1 MGWSCNIE
9 EVLRILTPELVLFTL
24 LIYSL
29 STTGVSSPLSLE
41 LLLDGIWKLN
51 EIDWIR
57 GENSQEEWSFLVLL
71 VLGCLG
77 VWNDHVM
84 HWLLIMFWG

>member
-9 EVLRILTPELVLFTL
+9 EVLRILAPELVLLAL
-24 LIYSL
+24 LIDSL

-41 LLLDGIWKLN
+41 LLFDGIWKLN

-57 GENSQEEWSFLVLL
+57 
-71 VLGCLG
+71 
-77 VWNDHVM
+77 
-84 HWLLIMFWG
+84 